1 MNIDNFS
8 SHFES
13 DLLLYSYKLENK
25 NIKEGITSNNL
36 KGILWK
42 CFDCYMRILTYFTT
56 YLKASK
62 IHLCKNESII

>member
-25 NIKEGITSNNL
+25 NIKEGITSNNF
-36 KGILWK
+36 KERLWQY
-42 CFDCYMRILTYFTT
+42 FDCYMRILTYFTT